1 MKTKLPNFLIVGAAK
16 SGTTSLY
23 HYLNQHPEVY
33 MSPIKEPRFITAQ
46 FVKYPLRLKKEK
58 CVIEDFEEYKKL
70 FKHVK
75 NEKAIGEASVDN
87 LYYYEESIKFIKKY
101 LRDVKVIIILRNPIE
116 SAFSNYQMLVR
127 NRGEHLSFED
137 ALNAEDERKKLHMIY
152 GCGWHYKSLGFYYKQ
167 VKAYLENFSQVK
179 VYLYDD
185 LKNNTLGLIK
195 DMYEFLEVDAS
206 YEPDL
211 SYKYNVG
218 GIPKN
223 KFIYNILFV
232 KPKLLKGFIEKVS
245 KFFLLE
251 EKIYK
256 LAEDLKA
263 RYLTKQQM
271 KPETRD
277 YLKNLYRE
285 DILKLQDLIKRD
297 LSHWLR

>member
-1 MKTKLPNFLIVGAAK
+1 METKLPNFLIVGAAK

-23 HYLNQHPEVY
+23 HYLSQHPEVY

-58 CVIEDFEEYKKL
+58 RVIEDFEEYKKL

-101 LRDVKVIIILRNPIE
+101 LRDVKIIIILRNPIE
-116 SAFSNYQMLVR
+116 SVFSNYQMLVR
-127 NRGEHLSFED
+127 SRGEHLSFED

-152 GCGWHYKSLGFYYKQ
+152 GCGWHYKSLCFYYKQ
-167 VKAYLENFSQVK
+167 VKAYLENFTHVK
-179 VYLYDD
+179 IYLYDD

-195 DMYEFLEVDAS
+195 DMYEFLGVDTLFV
-206 YEPDL
+206 PDI

-232 KPKLLKGFIEKVS
+232 KPRLLRGGLEKVL
-245 KFFLLE
+245 KIFLLE
-251 EKIYK
+251 ERFYKIV
-256 LAEDLKA
+256 EDLKA
-263 RYLTKQQM
+263 RYLKKEQI

-285 DILKLQDLIKRD
+285 DILKLQDLIGRD